1 MAELGAEPTLRGY
14 LRVLRRG
21 RWWVVAFL
29 LLGLGISAALS
40 LTATKQYAATAQ
52 LLVQS
57 AGNLS
62 LDNGSG
68 QARTST
74 DVETELQLVTSA
86 QVQSQVRAK
95 LGSAP
100 GVSASEVG
108 QTNVIAVTAVSP
120 EPARAAQIANAY
132 ARAFVS
138 WSTATSISNLTVAED
153 QLTKQINSLG
163 AEIAKLPSSS
173 IAQFAALS
181 NQQAVLKGQLAQL
194 EVSWGDREH
203 RA

>member
-21 RWWVVAFL
+21 RWWVAAFS
-29 LLGLGISAALS
+29 LLGLGVSLALS

-62 LDNGSG
+62 LDM
-68 QARTST
+68 ARARSPPPT
-74 DVETELQLVTSA
+74 DVQTELQLVTSA
-86 QVQSQVRAK
+86 QVQSQVRAE

-132 ARAFVS
+132 ASAFVS
-138 WSTATSISNLTVAED
+138 WSTATSISSLTAAED
-153 QLTKQINSLG
+153 QLTKQINAIG
-163 AEIAKLPSSS
+163 KEIGKLPSELRRAGRRALQPAGG
-173 IAQFAALS
+173 AQGPACPAP
-181 NQQAVLKGQLAQL
+181 G
-194 EVSWGDREH
+194 GGRDREH
-203 RA
+203 RP